1 MVRVAHQGQGCEF
14 PIESNRLYWVDSRD
28 GEVAATMSDAGHKQ
42 AEIKAGPLGGAR
54 RGWPLLSLVLAAL
67 LALACAA
74 VAWHLR
80 GTVPIWLL
88 ASGGVL
94 AFLGLVVLFG
104 FIAGIVHIGPG
115 DRNQAFFNGLM
126 DAMGDACV
134 VTDARGRAVY
144 GNAAYLKLV
153 SAAGLARLV
162 GIENIY
168 TGYPEV
174 ARPIYRLSQSMRE
187 RRSATEEIRLNAGS
201 SAAGAKTHEPVW
213 IRISVSPIETEGG
226 AGHSLWRHQDISA
239 DRAKQEGAFSHLQY
253 IINYLDQAPA
263 GFFSADAEGRIA
275 YINATLAEWLGLD
288 LEATTGGALRL
299 KDVVSETGAKL
310 LTGIAPSG
318 EATLTELFDID
329 LKARDGRIMPV
340 RIIHRTGPD
349 KDGRLQPSR
358 SLVLPQSAKGAN
370 AADTAISEA
379 RLSRFFNTAPMGI
392 AELDGQG
399 IIRNANLN
407 FIALSPHAKRGAA
420 LENLVT
426 PSQRAMVRDALAA
439 LSGSGAKSIHVD
451 VSVISDPPRSVQ
463 FMISGH
469 NDKDASFL
477 VFALDTTEN
486 KSLEVQ
492 VAQGQKM
499 QAIGQLA
506 GGVAHDFNN
515 VLTAIIGFSD
525 LLLAKQRPTDPAFA
539 DIMNIKQN
547 ANRAANLV
555 RQLLAFSRRQT
566 LRPELLS
573 LTDVISDLG
582 NLLGRLLGEK
592 VELKVVHGR
601 DIGMVKVDVNQFEQ
615 VIINLAVNARDAMP
629 NGGTLTVRTSN
640 ASISAQQ
647 SGELSMPP
655 GEYVL
660 CEVEDTGT
668 GIPKDIFDK
677 IWEPFFSTKD
687 VGKGTGLGLSTVYGI
702 IKQTGGFIFCD
713 SVVGQGTVFRIYLP
727 RHHQDKA
734 ALEEAREERPE
745 IKRAD
750 HTGKGTILL
759 VEDEDAV
766 RAFAS
771 RALASRGYTVL
782 EAASGEVA
790 LQIVAEKGD
799 EISLV
804 ISDVVMPEMDGPTL
818 LKELRKRGVATKVI
832 FISGYAEDAFE
843 KNLEGEL
850 DFAFLPKPFSL
861 KQLAEAVKDV
871 MGS

>member
-80 GTVPIWLL
+80 GTVPLWLL